1 MDVIVV
7 FILLFVLYLIQRK
20 YLIRKYNHYNSKG
33 FKYFFDLLF
42 ILHHVFFLIY
52 YLYSTS
58 KSSDSIQFY
67 EKTFAAKSW
76 VEFVGTGT
84 NSIRFLT
91 FPLSRYLHL
100 SFPAVSL
107 IFSFLGLQ
115 GMILFFL
122 TANEKIG
129 EQKVFYFNLSLLE
142 ILFLLP
148 NCHFWSSSLGKGS
161 IMMFGIALMMF
172 SLSNFRKRFLYF
184 FLSLMLVLVI
194 RPHIVFILLICV
206 EISVLFASN
215 VKMITRLVVASIAL
229 LSIFLIADFV
239 STFIKSDISSV
250 FLENSA
256 IFVKA
261 QLLSNSSSGYDVSNY
276 NQFMKLFT
284 FLFRPLF
291 FDSPNILGIITSIEN
306 LTGIFLFI
314 HLFYLKL
321 NSSTKWN
328 NFILFSF
335 IFFLVSSFMLAQVS
349 GNLGIAIRQKAQIM
363 PIFFMVYVKTYMDYL
378 NLGKNKIMST

>member
-1 MDVIVV
+1 M
-7 FILLFVLYLIQRK
+7 
-20 YLIRKYNHYNSKG
+20 
-33 FKYFFDLLF
+33 
-42 ILHHVFFLIY
+42 
-52 YLYSTS
+52 
-58 KSSDSIQFY
+58 
-67 EKTFAAKSW
+67 
-76 VEFVGTGT
+76 
-84 NSIRFLT
+84 
-91 FPLSRYLHL
+91 
-100 SFPAVSL
+100 
-107 IFSFLGLQ
+107 
-115 GMILFFL
+115 
-122 TANEKIG
+122 
-129 EQKVFYFNLSLLE
+129 
-142 ILFLLP
+142 
-148 NCHFWSSSLGKGS
+148 
-161 IMMFGIALMMF
+161 
-172 SLSNFRKRFLYF
+172 
-184 FLSLMLVLVI
+184 
-194 RPHIVFILLICV
+194 
-206 EISVLFASN
+206 
-215 VKMITRLVVASIAL
+215 
-229 LSIFLIADFV
+229 
-239 STFIKSDISSV
+239 

-306 LTGIFLFI
+306 LIGIFLFI